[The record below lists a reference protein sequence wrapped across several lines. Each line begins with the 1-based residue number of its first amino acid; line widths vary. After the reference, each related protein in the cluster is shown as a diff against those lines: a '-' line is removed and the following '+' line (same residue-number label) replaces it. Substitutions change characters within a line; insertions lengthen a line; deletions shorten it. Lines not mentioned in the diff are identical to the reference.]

1 MTNMKMNDPADE
13 LIAVV
18 DEANREIGS
27 ATRREMRSNNLI
39 HRATFI
45 FVLNRS
51 GELFVQKR
59 TQNKDVYPG
68 YFDVATGGV
77 VGAGETYEESA
88 RRELEEELGI
98 VGQPLDA
105 LFDFFW
111 QDEGNRVWGRAFV
124 CRYDGPVALQQEE
137 VEWGEFMPL
146 GQVNEMVKSMPFTPD
161 GLYALD
167 RFSLRR

>member
-1 MTNMKMNDPADE
+1 MKANDPGDE
-13 LIAVV
+13 LIVVV
-18 DEANREIGS
+18 DEENSIVGS
-27 ATRREMRSNNLI
+27 ATRRRMRLENLI

-45 FVLNRS
+45 LLFNGR

-68 YFDVATGGV
+68 YYEVVSGGV
-77 VGAGETYEESA
+77 VGFEESYDEA
-88 RRELEEELGI
+88 AQRELEEELGI
-98 VGQPLDA
+98 IGKPLEP

-111 QDEGNRVWGRAFV
+111 QDKGNRVWGRTFV
-124 CRYDGPVALQQEE
+124 CRADGPVVLQEEE

-146 GQVNEMVKSMPFTPD
+146 EKVMEMVKKNPFTPD

-167 RFSLRR
+167 RYLAQG